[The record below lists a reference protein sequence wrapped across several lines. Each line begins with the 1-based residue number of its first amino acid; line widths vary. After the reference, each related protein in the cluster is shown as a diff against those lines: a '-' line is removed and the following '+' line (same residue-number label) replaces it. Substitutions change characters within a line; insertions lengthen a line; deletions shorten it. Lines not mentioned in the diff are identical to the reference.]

1 MWPLIIDCQEN
12 IDNPSNYLRRQPGYL
27 QACERH
33 GDQPA
38 RDHDLSA
45 LRLIGA
51 AVPLMS
57 VSGGTDIVSA
67 LAIGAP
73 TAPVW
78 PGEIACPALGVD
90 MPDGDYWMPLF
101 VVLDDGCELDAD
113 TGPGRRSPCRA
124 RGAGG
129 RTGR

>member
-1 MWPLIIDCQEN
+1 MIIDCQES
-12 IDNPSNYLRRQPGYL
+12 IDNLSNYLLHQPGYL

-38 RDHDLSA
+38 RDHDLPA

-78 PGEIACPALGVD
+78 PGEIAGESPFQEMPRCDLG
-90 MPDGDYWMPLF
+90 L
-101 VVLDDGCELDAD
+101 E
-113 TGPGRRSPCRA
+113 
-124 RGAGG
+124 
-129 RTGR
+129 